1 MAISNQGYGETHSK
15 AQRLSKAQ
23 KNKNGDI
30 PFEASRVRGSANH
43 GSALHL
49 LR

>member
-1 MAISNQGYGETHSK
+1 MMKRIA
-15 AQRLSKAQ
+15 RLNDYRKL